1 MTRIRDIKHG
11 SPKITYIDIETLQ
24 VNEVIEQNEL

>member
-1 MTRIRDIKHG
+1 MIKIGDIKHG

-24 VNEVIEQNEL
+24 VIEQNEL